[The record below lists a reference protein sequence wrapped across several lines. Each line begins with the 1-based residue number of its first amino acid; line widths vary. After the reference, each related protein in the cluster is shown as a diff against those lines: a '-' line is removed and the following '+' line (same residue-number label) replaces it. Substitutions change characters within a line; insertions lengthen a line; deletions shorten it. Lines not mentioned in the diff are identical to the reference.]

1 MEKPTLAIT
10 VPCFNEELCV
20 ESTVKSLFEV
30 INDLIKKIDKIMNE
44 MDFKPLYNED
54 RGLFSIGYNIEEQ
67 SLGNSYYD
75 LLASESRATS
85 FIAIARGIVPKEH
98 WYKLSRNLTNA
109 FNSKALASWSGT
121 MFEYFMP
128 YQIMKC
134 YKDTIWNLTYDGVI
148 NAQINY
154 AKEKHVP
161 WGISESAYY
170 FFDVDK
176 NYQYKA
182 FGVPGIG
189 LKRGL
194 EDEVVISPY
203 STIMTLPYIK
213 HKSIE
218 NLKAIKNKNTYGR
231 YGFIEAIDYIKE
243 NVVDGFSGEY
253 VRCYMVHHLGMSFM
267 ALDNALNNKI
277 LQNIFHSIPEVKAT
291 ELLLQE
297 KVPERVTFERLV
309 DLTAKK
315 VSMEHENFI
324 PRIIE
329 GNEYENKDVL
339 LLSNGSY
346 STMISSLGTG
356 YSKKEN
362 MMMYRWKGEST
373 TDNNGMF
380 FYEFLLSY
388 LNNKLIHHKN
398 LYFLF

>member
-1 MEKPTLAIT
+1 
-10 VPCFNEELCV
+10 
-20 ESTVKSLFEV
+20 
-30 INDLIKKIDKIMNE
+30 
-44 MDFKPLYNED
+44 
-54 RGLFSIGYNIEEQ
+54 
-67 SLGNSYYD
+67 
-75 LLASESRATS
+75 
-85 FIAIARGIVPKEH
+85 
-98 WYKLSRNLTNA
+98 
-109 FNSKALASWSGT
+109 
-121 MFEYFMP
+121 
-128 YQIMKC
+128 
-134 YKDTIWNLTYDGVI
+134 
-148 NAQINY
+148 
-154 AKEKHVP
+154 
-161 WGISESAYY
+161 
-170 FFDVDK
+170 
-176 NYQYKA
+176 
-182 FGVPGIG
+182 
-189 LKRGL
+189 
-194 EDEVVISPY
+194 
-203 STIMTLPYIK
+203 MTLPYIK

-356 YSKKEN
+356 YSKK
-362 MMMYRWKGEST
+362 R
-373 TDNNGMF
+373 
-380 FYEFLLSY
+380 
-388 LNNKLIHHKN
+388 I
-398 LYFLF
+398 

>member
-1 MEKPTLAIT
+1 MR
-10 VPCFNEELCV
+10 
-20 ESTVKSLFEV
+20 
-30 INDLIKKIDKIMNE
+30 

-373 TDNNGMF
+373 TDNNGCSFM
-380 FYEFLLSY
+380 
-388 LNNKLIHHKN
+388 
-398 LYFLF
+398 